1 MFFERNI
8 ISVHIASSPWSL
20 GIQMV
25 DVVRYCVVIKNRRV
39 FLLEVW
45 SDCLDQ
51 HRTCENRNQKTIY
64 YQISAPDHWNEKWQL
79 LLTSPHFPI
88 LCRAGFN
95 QKIFR
100 KRTQYLCFSVRL
112 TFQKLFQKQM
122 KRKRLTGKKKQTFNM
137 FVFFSHVKTIKAM
150 TRQSRRDPK
159 LHLFCVRMQK
169 CLQECIFNAQNIWKQ
184 SDNTTGMKW

>member
-1 MFFERNI
+1 
-8 ISVHIASSPWSL
+8 
-20 GIQMV
+20 MV

-122 KRKRLTGKKKQTFNM
+122 KRKRLTGKKNKPSTCLS
-137 FVFFSHVKTIKAM
+137 FSVM
-150 TRQSRRDPK
+150 
-159 LHLFCVRMQK
+159 
-169 CLQECIFNAQNIWKQ
+169 WKQ
-184 SDNTTGMKW
+184 SKRWQGRAAGTRSCIFFVLGCKSVYRNVSLMHKTSENNLTTQLAWSGKVITVMFLFFFFTLIKSKVCF